1 MCRTYARRATRAT
14 LPAVDIYAMTN
25 QKGGVGKTATT
36 INLGAALAE
45 AGHRVLLVDYDPQG
59 HMTEALKLADAEDG
73 ATLAAAMLGQYTGEI
88 GALLRQA
95 GERLHVIPTNLDAFL
110 LEAGLYQ
117 SRAREQLLARVL
129 DAYEGSFDVCLID
142 CPPSLGVITD
152 NGLYAARRRPKRGG
166 GVLIPIAAEDSSIRA
181 LRLLLM
187 QVATM
192 ADALRIDVD
201 VLGMIVSLYDPRRG
215 RIVTSTLEAF
225 RALGE
230 PPVLEVIPDLKE
242 VREAWRAGRTVLDY
256 APDCEQSNRFRAL
269 AKSSVFA

>member
-1 MCRTYARRATRAT
+1 
-14 LPAVDIYAMTN
+14 MTN

-36 INLGAALAE
+36 VNLGAALAE
-45 AGHRVLLVDYDPQG
+45 AGRRVLLVDYDPQG
-59 HMTEALKLADAEDG
+59 HMTEALKLPEAADG
-73 ATLAAAMLGQYTGEI
+73 ATLAAAMLGTYTGEI

-95 GERLHVIPTNLDAFL
+95 AERLYVVPTHLDMFL

-129 DAYEGSFDVCLID
+129 EAYEDAFDVCLID

-152 NGLYAARRRPKRGG
+152 NALYAARRRGPRGG

-187 QVATM
+187 QVSTM
-192 ADALRIDVD
+192 ADALRIDLD

-225 RALGE
+225 RALSE

-242 VREAWRAGRTVLDY
+242 IREAWREGRTVLDY
-256 APDCEQSNRFRAL
+256 APDCEQANRFRTL
-269 AKSSVFA
+269 AKSAVFA